1 MKVGLISNTGR
12 AKDRLLH
19 MLKKG
24 GIDIQY
30 IPPPYV
36 NDKVD
41 GFDSIHLFP
50 GYFLLKASLQ
60 IRLKRKRIVN
70 HWIGTDVTSAIKFH
84 KRRLSALLTDK
95 LFKVQLAVSPT
106 LVKEL
111 KSIGISAKVLP
122 NVPDIPKEVPINF
135 PTKNGG
141 VMVYLPEDRS
151 DFHRRNTILRIAA
164 LFPYVEFHIVANNGD
179 GFKKRE
185 NIFFHGWL
193 TDKELEDVWSRVN
206 VLLRIPKHDGLPLMV
221 LEALAREKY
230 VIWNYP
236 FEHCY
241 RVKEMKDIV
250 SSLKDALE
258 KFKPNKEARI
268 FVLKNYN
275 PVIIA
280 REYKKIYKSLL
291 K

>member
-1 MKVGLISNTGR
+1 MKVGLISNSGL
-12 AKDRLLH
+12 AKDRFLS
-19 MLKKG
+19 MLTNG
-24 GIDIQY
+24 GINIEY

-41 GFDSIHLFP
+41 GFDIIHLFP
-50 GYFLLKASLQ
+50 GYFLLKTSLQ
-60 IRLKRKRIVN
+60 IRLKKKRIVN

-122 NVPDIPKEVPINF
+122 NVPAIPKEVPINF
-135 PTKNGG
+135 PTKKRG
-141 VMVYLPEDRS
+141 VMIYLPEDRS
-151 DFHRRNTILRIAA
+151 DFHRGNIVMRLAA
-164 LFPYVEFHIVANNGD
+164 LFPSINFHIVANNGD
-179 GFKKRE
+179 SFEKRE
-185 NIFFHGWL
+185 NAFFHGWVS
-193 TDKELEDVWSRVN
+193 DKELEDVWSKVD
-206 VLLRIPKHDGLPLMV
+206 VLLRIPKHDGLPLMI

-241 RVKEMKDIV
+241 RVKGMKDIV

-258 KFKPNKEARI
+258 KSKPNKEARI

-280 REYKKIYKSLL
+280 KEYKKIYKSLL
-291 K
+291 R